1 MKKSLDLKNF
11 SLNNKNYI
19 FLIFSPIVA
28 NFLLNSF
35 RDISISKIK
44 GFNYYDLFS
53 TLLLFLFLFY
63 IGKNVKSKLNLLY
76 NSTGIVMYL
85 LSFFIIDNLILF
97 FYTDLNHIQV
107 FFIVNLF
114 WVSFLIYRK
123 IKFSDLL
130 VILLSF
136 IFLNQYNIYF
146 LQYLTRNK
154 NIIGDVKDVHFEH
167 VKNIYLESY
176 FSSMN
181 SPVLEGYPQFIAY
194 FQAVLNRISISQI
207 EFEHLS
213 SSINVL
219 YLLTIL
225 LIYEI
230 NLSNISKFTLSVVF
244 TSLIF
249 NSDWLQILFVD
260 SLMAEG
266 SLSYIFCTIL
276 ISLMDQLKQS
286 PKYSRYIFL
295 VFGFLYFSKQF
306 ISILT
311 LLILIYFILRK
322 STRKYAFFGF
332 TGFALKELSYES
344 YFSNLIKNYHM
355 KEIDF
360 KDTFFDFLFFRDIKF
375 ENFRIIL
382 ENLYIDKPIS
392 IIFFLF
398 FIVFIVSLNSNKF
411 QYTDVNFFACI
422 VVVNYLLIFML
433 YISIWRNME
442 LESPIRYML
451 NLLHLTL
458 FTEFYALNNFV
469 NQNENIKS
477 ATEVNIK
484 KKYL

>member
-1 MKKSLDLKNF
+1 LKNY

-35 RDISISKIK
+35 RDISTSKLK

-63 IGKNVKSKLNLLY
+63 VGKNIKSKLNLLY

-85 LSFFIIDNLILF
+85 LSFFIFDNIILF
-97 FYTDLNHIQV
+97 FYTELNHSQV
-107 FFIVNLF
+107 FITVNLF
-114 WVSFLIYRK
+114 WISFLVYRK
-123 IKFSDLL
+123 TKFIDLL
-130 VILLSF
+130 VVLLTF

-154 NIIGDVKDVHFEH
+154 NIIGDVKDVHFQH
-167 VKNIYLESY
+167 VKSIYLDSY
-176 FSSMN
+176 YFSMN

-194 FQAVLNRISISQI
+194 FQAVLNRISISQL

-230 NLSNISKFTLSVVF
+230 NLSKISKFTLSVVF

-276 ISLMDQLKQS
+276 ISLVDQLKKS
-286 PKYSRYIFL
+286 PKHSNYVFL
-295 VFGFLYFSKQF
+295 MLGFLYFSKQF

-322 STRKYAFFGF
+322 STRKYAYYGLIGF
-332 TGFALKELSYES
+332 VIKELSYES

-375 ENFRIIL
+375 DNFRIIL
-382 ENLYIDKPIS
+382 ENLFIDKPIS
-392 IIFFLF
+392 IVFLLF
-398 FIVFIVSLNSNKF
+398 FILLIVSLNSYKF
-411 QYTDVNFFACI
+411 KYTDVNFFACI
-422 VVVNYLLIFML
+422 VLVNYLFIFML

-458 FTEFYALNNFV
+458 FTEFYALDDFIN
-469 NQNENIKS
+469 K
-477 ATEVNIK
+477 TET
-484 KKYL
+484 

>member
-1 MKKSLDLKNF
+1 MNNF
-11 SLNNKNYI
+11 SIINKNYI
-19 FLIFSPIVA
+19 YLIFSPIIV
-28 NFLLNSF
+28 NFLLNSSQ
-35 RDISISKIK
+35 DISVSKIQ
-44 GFNYYDLFS
+44 GFNYFDLIS
-53 TLLLFLFLFY
+53 TSLLFFFLFY
-63 IGKNVKSKLNLLY
+63 VGKIVKLKLKLMY
-76 NSTGIVMYL
+76 NSTGIVTYL
-85 LSFFIIDNLILF
+85 LSFFIIDNVILF
-97 FYTDLNHIQV
+97 FYTNLNHSQV
-107 FFIVNLF
+107 FIVVNLLWMSF
-114 WVSFLIYRK
+114 FIYSKTKVFNLLVVLLTFLILKWYN
-123 IKFSDLL
+123 
-130 VILLSF
+130 
-136 IFLNQYNIYF
+136 LNF

-154 NIIGDVKDVHFEH
+154 NIIGDVKDVHFQH

-176 FSSMN
+176 FYSMN
-181 SPVLEGYPQFIAY
+181 LPVLEGYPQFIAY
-194 FQAVLNRISISQI
+194 FQAVLNRISISQP

-230 NLSNISKFTLSVVF
+230 NLSNFSKFILSAVF

-249 NSDWLQILFVD
+249 NSEWLKILFVD

-276 ISLMDQLKQS
+276 ISLTAQLREK
-286 PKYSRYIFL
+286 PKYSKFIFL
-295 VFGFLYFSKQF
+295 LLGFLYLSKQF

-311 LLILIYFILRK
+311 LFIILYFTMKK
-322 STRKYAFFGF
+322 STRRYALFGF
-332 TGFALKELSYES
+332 TGFLLKELSYES

-360 KDTFFDFLFFRDIKF
+360 RDTFFDLLLFRDLKF

-398 FIVFIVSLNSNKF
+398 FVSLIVSFNSFKF
-411 QYTDVNFFACI
+411 KYTDVNFFASI
-422 VVVNYLLIFML
+422 VLVNYLLIFTL

-451 NLLHLTL
+451 NLLHLNL
-458 FTEFYALNNFV
+458 FTVFYVLNDIV
-469 NQNENIKS
+469 NKNTIIKNSHYDIEKDIKINE
-477 ATEVNIK
+477 
-484 KKYL
+484 

>member
-1 MKKSLDLKNF
+1 L
-11 SLNNKNYI
+11 
-19 FLIFSPIVA
+19 VV
-28 NFLLNSF
+28 LL
-35 RDISISKIK
+35 
-44 GFNYYDLFS
+44 
-53 TLLLFLFLFY
+53 T
-63 IGKNVKSKLNLLY
+63 
-76 NSTGIVMYL
+76 
-85 LSFFIIDNLILF
+85 
-97 FYTDLNHIQV
+97 
-107 FFIVNLF
+107 
-114 WVSFLIYRK
+114 
-123 IKFSDLL
+123 
-130 VILLSF
+130 F
-136 IFLNQYNIYF
+136 IFLNQYNINF
-146 LQYLTRNK
+146 LQNLTRNK

-176 FSSMN
+176 FFSMN

-194 FQAVLNRISISQI
+194 FQAVLNRISISQL

-219 YLLTIL
+219 YFLTIL

-230 NLSNISKFTLSVVF
+230 NLSKISKFTLAVVF

-276 ISLMDQLKQS
+276 ISLIDQLKKS
-286 PKYSRYIFL
+286 PKHSNYIFL
-295 VFGFLYFSKQF
+295 MLGFLYLSKQF
-306 ISILT
+306 VSILT

-322 STRKYAFFGF
+322 PTRKYAFFGF
-332 TGFALKELSYES
+332 IGFVLKELSYES

-382 ENLYIDKPIS
+382 ENLFIDKPIS
-392 IIFFLF
+392 IVFLLF
-398 FIVFIVSLNSNKF
+398 FIVFIVSLNSYKF
-411 QYTDVNFFACI
+411 KYTDVNFFACI
-422 VVVNYLLIFML
+422 VLVNYLFIFML

-458 FTEFYALNNFV
+458 FTEFYALDDIIN
-469 NQNENIKS
+469 K
-477 ATEVNIK
+477 TET
-484 KKYL
+484 

>member
-19 FLIFSPIVA
+19 YLIFSPIVA

-35 RDISISKIK
+35 REVSVVKIQ
-44 GFNYYDLFS
+44 GFNYYNLFS

-63 IGKNVKSKLNLLY
+63 VGKIVKLKLNLPY
-76 NSTGIVMYL
+76 KSAGIVAYL
-85 LSFFIIDNLILF
+85 LSFFIIDNIILF
-97 FYTDLNHIQV
+97 FYTNLNHSQI
-107 FFIVNLF
+107 FIFVNLLWMF
-114 WVSFLIYRK
+114 FLIYKKTRL
-123 IKFSDLL
+123 FDLF
-130 VILLSF
+130 VISSNF
-136 IFLNQYNIYF
+136 IFLNLYNVNF
-146 LQYLTRNK
+146 LNYLTRNK

-194 FQAVLNRISISQI
+194 FQAVLNRISISQP

-219 YLLTIL
+219 YFLTIL

-230 NLSNISKFTLSVVF
+230 NLSDISKFTLSAVF

-276 ISLMDQLKQS
+276 ISLTDQIKKT
-286 PKYSRYIFL
+286 PKSSRFIFL
-295 VFGFLYFSKQF
+295 LLGFLYLSKQF

-311 LLILIYFILRK
+311 LLIVIYFILK
-322 STRKYAFFGF
+322 KLTRRYALFGLI
-332 TGFALKELSYES
+332 GFLVKELSYES

-355 KEIDF
+355 KEIDY
-360 KDTFFDFLFFRDIKF
+360 KDTVLDLLLFRDVKF
-375 ENFRIIL
+375 ENLRIIL
-382 ENLYIDKPIS
+382 DNLYIDKPIS
-392 IIFFLF
+392 IIFLIF
-398 FIVFIVSLNSNKF
+398 FITVIVSQKIYRLK
-411 QYTDVNFFACI
+411 YTEVNFFSSI
-422 VVVNYLLIFML
+422 ILINYLLIFTL

-451 NLLHLTL
+451 NLLHLNL
-458 FTEFYALNNFV
+458 FTEFYILNDYV
-469 NQNENIKS
+469 NKNTIMKNSTINS
-477 ATEVNIK
+477 
-484 KKYL
+484 

>member
-19 FLIFSPIVA
+19 FLIFSPIVV

-35 RDISISKIK
+35 RDISTSKIK
-44 GFNYYDLFS
+44 SFNYYDLVS

-63 IGKNVKSKLNLLY
+63 IGKNIKLKLNLLY
-76 NSTGIVMYL
+76 KSTGIVMYL

-97 FYTDLNHIQV
+97 FYTELNHIQV
-107 FFIVNLF
+107 FFIVNLL
-114 WVSFLIYRK
+114 WISFLIYRK
-123 IKFSDLL
+123 TKFIDLL
-130 VILLSF
+130 VILLTF

-176 FSSMN
+176 FYSMN

-194 FQAVLNRISISQI
+194 FQAVLNRIAISQI

-266 SLSYIFCTIL
+266 SLSYLFCTVLVSL
-276 ISLMDQLKQS
+276 IDQIKQT
-286 PKYSRYIFL
+286 PKNSRFIFL
-295 VFGFLYFSKQF
+295 LLGFFYLSKQF

-311 LLILIYFILRK
+311 LLIVIYFILKK
-322 STRKYAFFGF
+322 STRRYALFGF
-332 TGFALKELSYES
+332 IGFLLKELSYES

-360 KDTFFDFLFFRDIKF
+360 RDTFFDLLLFRDLKF
-375 ENFRIIL
+375 ENFRIIID
-382 ENLYIDKPIS
+382 NLYIDKPIS
-392 IIFFLF
+392 VIFFIF
-398 FIVFIVSLNSNKF
+398 FITFIVSQTIYRFN
-411 QYTDVNFFACI
+411 YTDVNFFASI
-422 VVVNYLLIFML
+422 ILINYLLIFTL

-451 NLLHLTL
+451 NLLHLNL
-458 FTEFYALNNFV
+458 FAEFYVLNDYV
-469 NQNENIKS
+469 NKNTFTKNS
-477 ATEVNIK
+477 HYDTEKRSKN
-484 KKYL
+484 